1 MVQSSVVASSPLL
14 YVLIAAGLA
23 MVVVFAVISAV
34 RACRRCAELGIRQ
47 EVIQGVI
54 KGTVASAIVPSVA
67 ILLGFLTLSVSL
79 GAAWPW
85 WRLPW
90 GHW

>member
-14 YVLIAAGLA
+14 YALIAAGLA

-34 RACRRCAELGIRQ
+34 RACRRCAELGIGQ

-85 WRLPW
+85 WRLSVI
-90 GHW
+90 G